1 MSLSMYQ
8 ASVPVFIRGFE
19 NLLVILDKAAAHAK
33 TKGFD
38 PEVLLQSRLAPDMF
52 PLIRQ
57 IQIASD
63 ITKGGAAR
71 LAGIEAPK
79 YDDTEKSFADIKARI
94 KKTVKFIK
102 STKAKQID
110 GSEANDIVIKT
121 PKMELKF
128 KGQAYLLDFVLP
140 NFFFHLSMTYAILRH
155 NGVDV
160 GKMDFLGK
168 IA

>member
-8 ASVPVFIRGFE
+8 ASVPVILHGFA
-19 NLLVILDKAAAHAK
+19 NLLAILDKAEAHAEA
-33 TKGFD
+33 KGFD
-38 PEVLLQSRLAPDMF
+38 SEVLLQSRLAPDMF

-71 LAGIEAPK
+71 LAGVEAPK
-79 YDDTEKSFADIKARI
+79 YDDTEKTFADIKARI
-94 KKTVKFIK
+94 NNTVDFIK
-102 STKAKQID
+102 SIAAAQID
-110 GSEANDIVIKT
+110 GSEEKDIVIKT
-121 PKMELKF
+121 PRIELNF

-155 NGVDV
+155 NGVEI
-160 GKMDFLGK
+160 GKWDFLGK